1 MSKLNQRKTPFLDAV
16 KFAVENTV
24 SPLDVPGHH
33 MGNVSNKLKDYL
45 GDIVFKSDVNAPY
58 GLDNL
63 ANPHGVIAEAEALM
77 ADLCHAD
84 NSFFLITSHPLT
96 SAKHEN

>member
-45 GDIVFKSDVNAPY
+45 GDIVFKSDVNA
-58 GLDNL
+58 
-63 ANPHGVIAEAEALM
+63 
-77 ADLCHAD
+77 
-84 NSFFLITSHPLT
+84 
-96 SAKHEN
+96 